1 MRSLRI
7 SSRPLRVREIP
18 QRREEYS
25 VEHSLD
31 HLPAERVPRFT
42 TRLSEQCTGCYNS
55 CVPQVPSASAVLSG
69 HSPSDG
75 NRDRVTQ
82 VHPGLADSR
91 VRIRS
96 GQVAQVVER
105 SPEKAGVGGS
115 TPSLATILSITC
127 TSRVSLFGCNWLQF
141 PSELQLTIVPRLLNL
156 LTTLCW
162 LSGTNC

>member
-1 MRSLRI
+1 MTRWLMNLHPANFWNRSGHHLRSLRI

-115 TPSLATILSITC
+115 TPSLATIIPPNIHAGFRGFC
-127 TSRVSLFGCNWLQF
+127 RIW
-141 PSELQLTIVPRLLNL
+141 E
-156 LTTLCW
+156 
-162 LSGTNC
+162 